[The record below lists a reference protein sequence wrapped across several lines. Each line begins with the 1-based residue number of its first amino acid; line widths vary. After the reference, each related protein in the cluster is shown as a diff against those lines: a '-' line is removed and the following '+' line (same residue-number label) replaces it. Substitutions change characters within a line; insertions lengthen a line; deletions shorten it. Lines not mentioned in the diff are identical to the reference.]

1 MEIKKIDLSNK
12 EEDIKSIMERSQE
25 ILNRTKKRKEQEAN
39 DNEEDY
45 RDIMFKKQKQQIKA
59 EQEALEQRAKGY
71 EHWIEIA
78 KQKDA
83 ERQQQ
88 LLDMLS
94 GIGKQR

>member
-1 MEIKKIDLSNK
+1 METKEIYLSNR

-25 ILNRTKKRKEQEAN
+25 ILNRTKKRKEQETN

-45 RDIMFKKQKQQIKA
+45 RDEILKQQKQQIKA
-59 EQEALEQRAKGY
+59 EQEALEERARGY

-83 ERQQQ
+83 ERQQE